1 VREFIRK
8 GRPVHTPD
16 WGFGVVVSEEETLG
30 MWLVSTVGGPL
41 KAYSADVLVPLVTID
56 QRIELEIEGMEP
68 GSQLADMVKPFGMS
82 SEDLQDFTVQFNEEA
97 QARIKGPGNDEYT
110 MDGHQK
116 FEEMELDELIEYA
129 EEEVLDLANYCAML
143 FIRLRRIRNALDAA
157 DDLGTGTEEEY
168 EGGTVTADDF
178 KEE

>member
-1 VREFIRK
+1 VREFLKK
-8 GRPVHTPD
+8 GRPVYTSN
-16 WGFGVVVSEEETLG
+16 GEVGVIVGEEETLDR
-30 MWLVSTVGGPL
+30 WLVGTISGPL
-41 KAYSADVLVPLVTID
+41 KAIHADDLMPLVTID
-56 QRIELEIEGMEP
+56 QRISLEIEGMEP
-68 GSQLADMVKPFGMS
+68 GSQLANMVKPFGMS

-157 DDLGTGTEEEY
+157 DDLGRGTEEEY

>member
-1 VREFIRK
+1 MREFLRK
-8 GRPVHTPD
+8 GRPVYTSN
-16 WGFGVVVSEEETLG
+16 GAVGVIVGEEETLD

-41 KAYSADVLVPLVTID
+41 RAIHADDLMPLVTID
-56 QRIELEIEGMEP
+56 QRIQLEIEGYEK
-68 GSQLADMVKPFGMS
+68 GSALADKVKPFGMS

-110 MDGHQK
+110 MDGYQK
-116 FEEMELDELIEYA
+116 FEEMDLDDLIEYA
-129 EEEVLDLANYCAML
+129 EEEVLDLSNYCAML
-143 FIRLRRIRNALDAA
+143 FIRLRRIRQALDQV
-157 DDLGTGTEEEY
+157 DDLGRGTEEEY